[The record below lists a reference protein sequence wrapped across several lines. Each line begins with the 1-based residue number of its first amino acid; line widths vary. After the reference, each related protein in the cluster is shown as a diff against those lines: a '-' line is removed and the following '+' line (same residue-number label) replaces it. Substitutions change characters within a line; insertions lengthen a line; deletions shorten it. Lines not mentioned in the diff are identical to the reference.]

1 MGVLKTLLFFGSG
14 LRSVPFLPL
23 NLNVPFIEYHIIFF
37 VKFHCNYTVEA
48 TPKRQMVGNWQWN
61 SYVQLQID
69 FIHANTECSF
79 KEAILAIKLRRATN
93 PDNGNYQAATAHK
106 ITTHKLAPWIY
117 NFWEY
122 LESHFVFIH
131 SIIHFFMI
139 LVPRYFKFWALDIA
153 EKWTALQ

>member
-1 MGVLKTLLFFGSG
+1 M
-14 LRSVPFLPL
+14 
-23 NLNVPFIEYHIIFF
+23 
-37 VKFHCNYTVEA
+37 EA

-69 FIHANTECSF
+69 FIHANTECPF

-117 NFWEY
+117 NVWEY
-122 LESHFVFIH
+122 FELHFVLIC
-131 SIIHFFMI
+131 SIIHFFYDTRSSIFQI
-139 LVPRYFKFWALDIA
+139 LSFRHCWKVNRAPVISSMWTPRAFRLLKI
-153 EKWTALQ
+153 EKSCHTIIFSVFFYHFSFSFFIIF

>member
-1 MGVLKTLLFFGSG
+1 M
-14 LRSVPFLPL
+14 
-23 NLNVPFIEYHIIFF
+23 IIYF
-37 VKFHCNYTVEA
+37 VIFYCNYTVEA

-69 FIHANTECSF
+69 VIHANTECSF

-117 NFWEY
+117 NFREY
-122 LESHFVFIH
+122 FALHFVLIH
-131 SIIHFFMI
+131 STIHFFMI
-139 LVPRYFKFWALDIA
+139 LVPRYLRFWALDIA